1 MRRDIRGLDMNL
13 KQFKYVLVLSRE
25 GSFSRAAEELNI
37 SQPSLSQYV
46 KKIEND
52 LGIALFDRTGGNVRL
67 TDAGR
72 VYIDIGRKMLDLEHR
87 MSVEF
92 SDLAENKTGSVIV
105 GTSPYRS
112 AGMMPL
118 IAKRFQ
124 ELYPRMHIVVE
135 EHVTSDLI
143 DGLARGE
150 FDLCVLM
157 LPVDDR
163 TFDYEYVVEEEL
175 LLAVP
180 ASAQPLDAI
189 PMEGRR
195 YDAVD
200 IREIKGKGFVTIT
213 ETQLMQRLFDS
224 ICAEHEITTE
234 CAAVVKSLEAQIA
247 MVRAGVG
254 MAIVPSGIERFC
266 GDGEVRF
273 YSFAQ
278 ELPRRDVVAVWRHD
292 RPLSKAARDLVQI
305 MKECFS

>member
-1 MRRDIRGLDMNL
+1 MNL
-13 KQFKYVLVLSRE
+13 KQFKYVLVLART
-25 GSFSRAAEELNI
+25 GSFSAAAEELNI
-37 SQPSLSQYV
+37 SQPSLSQYI
-46 KKIEND
+46 KKIERD
-52 LGIALFDRTGGNVRL
+52 LGIELFDRAGGNVRL

-87 MSVEF
+87 MSVAL
-92 SDLAENKTGSVIV
+92 SDLSENKTGSVIV

-112 AGMMPL
+112 ASMMPT
-118 IAKRFQ
+118 IAKRFR
-124 ELYPRMHIVVE
+124 ELYPKMHVVVE
-135 EHVTSDLI
+135 EHVTGDLI

-163 TFDYEYVVEEEL
+163 TFAYERVMEEEL

-180 ASAQPLDAI
+180 ASYPEMESV
-189 PMEGRR
+189 PMAGRR
-195 YDAVD
+195 YGAVD
-200 IREIKGKGFVTIT
+200 LRQIDGRAFVSIT
-213 ETQLMQRLFDS
+213 ETQLMQRIFDG
-224 ICAEHEITTE
+224 ICAEYDIRTE

-254 MAIVPSGIERFC
+254 MALVPGGIERFC

-273 YSFAQ
+273 YSFVQ
-278 ELPRRDVVAVWRHD
+278 ELPRREVVAVWRHD
-292 RPLSKAARDLVQI
+292 RPLSRAAQELVRL